1 MGNARG
7 FLANTVVKLVAT
19 TAAALTSEGT
29 MTAYPVDLDSV
40 ATGQRPTWC
49 KIVFAGMKTGTA
61 TLAHVVI
68 TPLTGTTV
76 TCNTGMAAFP
86 ASTYTAGDIGSGAV
100 AAAGTVETGR
110 FVKSYDIDLANS
122 QVRTWLGCTALVT
135 ATTDSFIGTVT
146 FIFGGF
152 KELPV
157 TNTAMAT
164 MA

>member
-1 MGNARG
+1 MANARAC
-7 FLANTVVKLVAT
+7 LQNTVVKLVAT
-19 TAAALTSEGT
+19 TATALTSEGT

-40 ATGQRPTWC
+40 LTGQRPTWC
-49 KIVFAGMKTGTA
+49 KIVFAGMKTGTS

-76 TCNTGMAAFP
+76 SCATGMAAYP
-86 ASTYTAGDIGSGAV
+86 ASTYTAGVVGDG
-100 AAAGTVETGR
+100 AAAAGGTVETGR
-110 FVKSYDIDLANS
+110 FVKTYDIDLTNS

-135 ATTDSFIGTVT
+135 VTTDSFIGTVI

>member
-1 MGNARG
+1 MGG
-7 FLANTVVKLVAT
+7 YLANTVVKLVAT
-19 TAAALTSEGT
+19 TATALTSEGT

-40 ATGQRPTWC
+40 LTGQRPSWC

-76 TCNTGMAAFP
+76 TCATGMAAYP
-86 ASTYTAGDIGSGAV
+86 ASTYTAGVVGEGAC
-100 AAAGTVETGR
+100 AAGGTVETGR
-110 FVKSYDIDLANS
+110 FVKSYDIDLTNS

-152 KELPV
+152 RELPV
-157 TNTAMAT
+157 TNTSMAT